1 MMIQFR
7 LGILA
12 VALMTLLAATAPADE
27 IVFSDDLENGAG
39 AFEGFRRFSDVP
51 TQITSAPPGHP
62 QAFPP
67 PSGYAALQVQPDPG
81 NEGVGAARG
90 GPIVDRRD
98 ASQDSITLEAR
109 LYLEPSTEPGQ
120 NDFALIAVDD
130 TGTVVGSE
138 RYHRFGYRAGTV
150 YCQKFDGANFS
161 PAQTDAALGRSL
173 RVPGWHT
180 FSIRFDGPEE
190 MRFFVDG
197 QETNFS
203 PVSDSEIPRF
213 QIGVLAWN
221 RTGDLPLLA
230 DDLRIFRPG
239 AGVEPREIIVN
250 SVGTPAADGSF
261 YIVDGDWDPSTA
273 KSTAE
278 GLSSDGRSLYVDGGE
293 DGTAVFVPNVA
304 ATAMY
309 EVFITWSRSA
319 NASDVL
325 ITVTHADGRGQFNM
339 DQDGWGGQGA
349 SNANRW
355 ISLGTY
361 RLEAGTS
368 STVAVTAQSNSR
380 VLHSANVHRTYADAI
395 RIVPADASATTGPP
409 PAPTPVYIPP
419 TRPPTPPPAPAPVV
433 IDMVEV
439 VPSDAVDWRTSLN
452 SARSESR
459 SANRRL
465 AVYAYTPTSR
475 GCQEM
480 EGSTLGD
487 PTAIAALNRAV
498 PVRINLQR
506 DESAAAEFSLYRVPT
521 LILFEPTGAEVG
533 RLVGRFTTQELTE
546 LMNR

>member
-1 MMIQFR
+1 MMIHVRF
-7 LGILA
+7 GILA
-12 VALMTLLAATAPADE
+12 VALMALLAFAVPADE
-27 IVFSDDLENGAG
+27 IVFSDDLENGAA
-39 AFEGFRRFSDVP
+39 AFEGLRRFSDVP

-62 QAFPP
+62 QAYPP
-67 PSGYAALQVQPDPG
+67 PSGYAALQVDPDPA

-90 GPIVDRRD
+90 GPTVDRRD
-98 ASQDSITLEAR
+98 ASQASLTLEAR
-109 LYLEPSTEPGQ
+109 LYLEASTEPGH

-130 TGTVVGSE
+130 SGSVVGSE

-150 YCQKFDGANFS
+150 YFQKFDGANFS
-161 PAQTDAALGRSL
+161 TALTDAALGRSL

-180 FSIRFDGPEE
+180 FSIRFEGPEE

-197 QETNFS
+197 QETTFS
-203 PVSDSEIPRF
+203 PVVDREIPRF

-221 RTGDLPLLA
+221 RSGDLPLLA

-239 AGVEPREIIVN
+239 SGVEPREIIV
-250 SVGTPAADGSF
+250 SSIGTLAEDGSF
-261 YIVDGDWDPSTA
+261 YVVDGDWDPSTA

-278 GLSSDGRSLYVDGGE
+278 GLSADVGSVYVDGGE
-293 DGTAVFVPNVA
+293 DGTSVFVPNVA

-325 ITVTHADGRGQFNM
+325 FTVTHADGREQFNM
-339 DQDGWGGQGA
+339 DQDGWGGQGP

-368 STVAVTAQSNSR
+368 ATVAVTAQANGR
-380 VLHSANVHRTYADAI
+380 VLSAPNAHRTYADAI
-395 RIVPADASATTGPP
+395 RIVPADTSVATGPP
-409 PAPTPVYIPP
+409 IPPTPVYIPP
-419 TRPPTPPPAPAPVV
+419 TPPPTPPPAPAPVV

-439 VPSDAVDWRTSLN
+439 VPSDAVDWRASLN
-452 SARSESR
+452 TARSESR

-480 EGSTLGD
+480 EGSTLSD
-487 PTAIAALNRAV
+487 PTAISALNRAV

-506 DESAAAEFSLYRVPT
+506 NEAAATEFSLYRVPT
-521 LILFEPTGAEVG
+521 LILFEPSGAEVG

-546 LMNR
+546 LMSR